1 MNCNEAGPLVAAHA
15 DGEVDGLR
23 GHSLKKH
30 LAACPT
36 CAAKHQA
43 VLDLRARLRDE
54 VPYHKAP
61 AVLRDR
67 VRAVVATTHARPTIL
82 ARSEGHRWRWLTAG
96 ALGGCAATLLAWVV
110 GTTVLDW
117 RAGEDLATEAV
128 SAHVRAT
135 LGNHLT
141 EVASSDQHTV
151 KPWLSARLDFSPPV
165 RDLAS
170 EGFALAGGRRDYL
183 GGQPVAV
190 LVYRYNDHVVD
201 AFVRPQQA
209 RASTHALRSIRGF
222 NVARATG
229 SAMDWIAVSDVS
241 PDVLSALVERLAR
254 NEAAASD
261 ARAQ

>member
-1 MNCNEAGPLVAAHA
+1 M
-15 DGEVDGLR
+15 
-23 GHSLKKH
+23 
-30 LAACPT
+30 T
-36 CAAKHQA
+36 
-43 VLDLRARLRDE
+43 
-54 VPYHKAP
+54 
-61 AVLRDR
+61 
-67 VRAVVATTHARPTIL
+67 
-82 ARSEGHRWRWLTAG
+82 G
-96 ALGGCAATLLAWVV
+96 ALAGCAATVLAWIV
-110 GTTVLDW
+110 GSTALDW
-117 RAGEDLATEAV
+117 RAGEDLAADAV
-128 SAHVRAT
+128 TAHVRAT

-141 EVASSDQHTV
+141 EVASSDQHAV

-170 EGFALAGGRRDYL
+170 EGFALVGGRRDYL

-190 LVYRYNDHVVD
+190 LVYRYREHVID
-201 AFVRPQQA
+201 AFVRPQQS
-209 RASTHALRSIRGF
+209 RAAAPALRSIRGF